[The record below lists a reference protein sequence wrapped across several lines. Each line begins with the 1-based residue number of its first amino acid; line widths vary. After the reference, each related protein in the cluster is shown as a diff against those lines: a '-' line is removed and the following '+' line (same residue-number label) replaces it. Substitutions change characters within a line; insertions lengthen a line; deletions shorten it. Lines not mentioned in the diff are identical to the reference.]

1 MYNTLRDGLRAYILK
16 NHTKTPSPNYTK
28 YSFCI
33 IGYLKNSQLPFHLQL
48 IKIAYKSSKNSFH
61 AEIRILS
68 RITS

>member
-1 MYNTLRDGLRAYILK
+1 MSLKDKLMIYIYNKHLFDFELVFA
-16 NHTKTPSPNYTK
+16 

-33 IGYLKNSQLPFHLQL
+33 IGYLKNSQLPSHLQL

-61 AEIRILS
+61 AEMRILS